1 MQGFYSG
8 PKRRKAVSSQ
18 TGQGGQDKLT
28 PIDVKSAIHD
38 EKGEARQPIHQNSL
52 FTMKGIPFV
61 VYAVTSLHVGMGR
74 SSGVVD
80 LPIQRD
86 PQGFPIIFS
95 STFKGALKQYCGTFY
110 NAINDN
116 GRIDCSKANVCCCL
130 FGGEGETD
138 VTSIIS
144 ISDLYPI
151 AIPVPSLDRGYV
163 YLTSKYLINTV
174 VDLFSAVNYEEGV
187 KLLSSLVS
195 QSGGS
200 QGKVI
205 IGTDIEVPLFKVSS
219 SLLDT
224 LSSLG
229 SIAKKLNEGIAVEED
244 DSKAVLE
251 IERGIIK
258 YTRNK
263 INLNTKTVVPG
274 ALWTEEYLPHGSIFA
289 GIMFLNTPRRNKYCN
304 GDKMCDD
311 QCAYQKVNEFIKNK
325 EFYLNVGGK
334 ETIGKGI
341 VKVRILGDN
350 NE

>member
-1 MQGFYSG
+1 
-8 PKRRKAVSSQ
+8 
-18 TGQGGQDKLT
+18 
-28 PIDVKSAIHD
+28 
-38 EKGEARQPIHQNSL
+38 
-52 FTMKGIPFV
+52 MKGIPFV

-95 STFKGALKQYCGTFY
+95 STFKGALKQYCGTIY
-110 NAINDN
+110 DAINSN

-130 FGGEGETD
+130 FGGEEETD
-138 VTSIIS
+138 VTSIVS

-151 AIPVPSLDRGYV
+151 AIPVPSLDKGYV
-163 YLTSKYLINTV
+163 YLTSRYLINTI

-187 KLLSSLVS
+187 KLFSSTV
-195 QSGGS
+195 S
-200 QGKVI
+200 QGKVT

-219 SLLDT
+219 NLLNI

-229 SIAKKLNEGIAVEED
+229 SIAKKLNEGIAIEED

-258 YTRNK
+258 YTRNR
-263 INLNTKTVVPG
+263 INLNTKTVVAG
-274 ALWTEEYLPHGSIFA
+274 SLWTEEYLPHGSIFA

-304 GDKMCDD
+304 GDKICDD
-311 QCAYQKVNEFIKNK
+311 KCASEKVNEFIKNNK

-334 ETIGKGI
+334 ESIGKGI
-341 VKVRILGDN
+341 VKVRLLGD
-350 NE
+350 